1 MARKLFGT
9 NCLIH
14 LGSSGLS
21 TSFYVMHAMPCTLLL
36 SYVRTESAI
45 DLHTNLAE
53 QGSVSLSLLVYQVML
68 QKSKLSIV

>member
-1 MARKLFGT
+1 
-9 NCLIH
+9 
-14 LGSSGLS
+14 
-21 TSFYVMHAMPCTLLL
+21 MHAMPCTLLL